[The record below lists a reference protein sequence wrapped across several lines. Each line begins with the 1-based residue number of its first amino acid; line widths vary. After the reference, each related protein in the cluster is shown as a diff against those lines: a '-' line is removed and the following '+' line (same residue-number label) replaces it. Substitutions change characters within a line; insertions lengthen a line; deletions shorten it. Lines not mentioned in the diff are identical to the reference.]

1 MTSRPNVPALRPSA
15 RSTPGR
21 PLPSTGSLQVRF
33 PGFLGTAGRLRPPLP
48 RGQASRF
55 PSRPA
60 SSPSLG
66 RTTACAPLRS
76 PRDERTP
83 RGPGPF
89 CAAPAPRLR
98 RWRRRDLPGLGDP
111 CTHAPLPDPGGAPAP
126 GPFGT
131 GVGVFRSTD
140 GVDPARI
147 YFRGS
152 ITRPARSLCTLRSR
166 GHPRTTQHSV
176 PAGGQPWPGRT
187 LTCRVA
193 SKVSAMSLLLH
204 AFPLHQTSPGATVAE
219 NAGPYARSL
228 RKTRGFPAETGCG
241 SSSPPVSP
249 HYSQR
254 IERRG
259 VACSR
264 SVVRSWC

>member
-1 MTSRPNVPALRPSA
+1 MSPPSVPPHAPPPVGPFPPPGPF
-15 RSTPGR
+15 RS
-21 PLPSTGSLQVRF
+21 GS
-33 PGFLGTAGRLRPPLP
+33 
-48 RGQASRF
+48 
-55 PSRPA
+55 PA
-60 SSPSLG
+60 SSVLPADSDPRFRGG
-66 RTTACAPLRS
+66 RLLASPPAPLRLLRSAGPPLAPPLRS

-126 GPFGT
+126 DPFGT

-176 PAGGQPWPGRT
+176 PAGASLGRSGLSPAGSHRRFPPCLSFYMPSPFTRLRLAQRLQKT
-187 LTCRVA
+187 LLMHVF
-193 SKVSAMSLLLH
+193 SA
-204 AFPLHQTSPGATVAE
+204 QNT
-219 NAGPYARSL
+219 
-228 RKTRGFPAETGCG
+228 G
-241 SSSPPVSP
+241 SSGRNSVWLKLTSSEDKPHAPTVVFSPSFP
-249 HYSQR
+249 R
-254 IERRG
+254 KRE
-259 VACSR
+259 SR
-264 SVVRSWC
+264 DFRD

>member
-1 MTSRPNVPALRPSA
+1 MGSPAPSVLPA
-15 RSTPGR
+15 DSDPRY
-21 PLPSTGSLQVRF
+21 PLPRAQAS
-33 PGFLGTAGRLRPPLP
+33 
-48 RGQASRF
+48 RGQASRL
-55 PSRPA
+55 PSRLA

-66 RTTACAPLRS
+66 STTACAPLRS
-76 PRDERTP
+76 PSDGRTP

-89 CAAPAPRLR
+89 CAAPAPLLP

-111 CTHAPLPDPGGAPAP
+111 CAHAPLPDPGGAPAP

-193 SKVSAMSLLLH
+193 SKVSAMSILLH
-204 AFPLHQTSPGATVAE
+204 AFPLHQASPGATVAK
-219 NAGPYARSL
+219 NPAHARV
-228 RKTRGFPAETGCG
+228 RCTKYGVFRPK
-241 SSSPPVSP
+241 
-249 HYSQR
+249 QR
-254 IERRG
+254 
-259 VACSR
+259 VAQAHFQ
-264 SVVRSWC
+264 